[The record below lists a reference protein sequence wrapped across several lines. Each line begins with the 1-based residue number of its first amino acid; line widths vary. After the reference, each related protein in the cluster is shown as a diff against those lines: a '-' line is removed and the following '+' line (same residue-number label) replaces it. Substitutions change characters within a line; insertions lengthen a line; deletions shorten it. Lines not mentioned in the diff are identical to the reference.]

1 MDAQLDII
9 ADQTMVLYAVGHD
22 KSNPLYAIPVNLWEY
37 FKVQALH
44 RIYDEYFLIEI
55 IDEEKEQAL
64 WSKAKRIVLFTTLQE
79 LGIHSFVYRY
89 LEQITN
95 VDFHYFKSMYKQF
108 ILFIVLDETKEKYQ
122 DIDKLI
128 APLDAWT
135 NKMGW
140 DFLQPIIV
148 DDLAQEDKVVL
159 EETLKHNAAKSLL
172 KKIKVYK
179 IGATSP

>member
-1 MDAQLDII
+1 
-9 ADQTMVLYAVGHD
+9 
-22 KSNPLYAIPVNLWEY
+22 
-37 FKVQALH
+37 
-44 RIYDEYFLIEI
+44 
-55 IDEEKEQAL
+55 
-64 WSKAKRIVLFTTLQE
+64 
-79 LGIHSFVYRY
+79 
-89 LEQITN
+89 
-95 VDFHYFKSMYKQF
+95 MYKQF